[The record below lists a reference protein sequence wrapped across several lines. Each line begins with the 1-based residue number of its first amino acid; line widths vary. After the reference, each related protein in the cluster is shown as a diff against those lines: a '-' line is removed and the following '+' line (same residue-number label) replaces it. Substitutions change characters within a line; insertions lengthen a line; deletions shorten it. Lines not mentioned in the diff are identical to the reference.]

1 MDMNALAL
9 SAARFGLDLSLKVTF
24 LLALAL
30 LSIYGLRRLSA
41 SARHLVAMLG
51 LAGALAL
58 PLATAVV
65 PSFSIPLVPSL
76 LPAET
81 PATPSE
87 ARTTGA
93 AEEDSSPVESSV
105 KAETVGLEA
114 SDAPTEA
121 LPAASPSRWTPQG
134 AARLLV
140 AVWIAGAALS
150 LLRLAAGSRRVR
162 RIADDAPPLGDTGW
176 TDAADELVRR
186 LGL

>member
-24 LLALAL
+24 LLSLAL

-121 LPAASPSRWTPQG
+121 PSNK
-134 AARLLV
+134 
-140 AVWIAGAALS
+140 
-150 LLRLAAGSRRVR
+150 R
-162 RIADDAPPLGDTGW
+162 RIVESIEGAKTAETR
-176 TDAADELVRR
+176 ARRIEKAVDELS
-186 LGL
+186 